1 MSNKRS
7 LYILLGV
14 IVTLGFVGFFAINT
28 FDLNPAEEV
37 ASTAN
42 NGNSIITESQEN
54 LSEQEL
60 VEKFTM
66 ALKIIED
73 QYIDEVEQDE
83 LIEGAIKGMLE
94 TLEDPYSDYM
104 DQEMAHQFEESLD
117 SHFEGIGAEVSMQN
131 GRVTIVAPIRDSPAE
146 KVGLQPND
154 QIIKIDGEEI
164 EDLTLNEAVLQIRGE
179 KGTTVRLT
187 IERPGVSDLIDF
199 DVVRDEIPIETLTS
213 ELIEQDGSKIGYIV
227 ISSFSVDTAERFEEA
242 LKELEAKEMDGLVID
257 VRGNPGGYL
266 KSVEDIG
273 SMIIPGGEPIVQ
285 IENRDGEKE
294 RHISSLNETKSYPIV
309 GITDGASASASEILS
324 AALIEAGGYD
334 VVGLTTF
341 GKGTVQQ
348 TIPMGDGSQLK
359 LSLYRW
365 LTSAGN
371 NIHTEGVDPTV
382 EVKQPEYFYVTP
394 VLAEEPLKLEMMNEQ
409 IRSAQVM
416 LIGLGYDLEREDGY
430 FDEETKAAVE
440 QFQSDQSLSVTGEID
455 EDTAGV
461 LQTEIIEK
469 VRDRENDEQLKKA
482 IELVVEQK

>member
-294 RHISSLNETKSYPIV
+294 RHISSLNETKPYPIV

-440 QFQSDQSLSVTGEID
+440 QFQSDQSLSITGEID